1 MKRQPFVF
9 KGAAL
14 TAAAGPISA
23 WRLAVAF
30 FNEKH
35 NPGRSRCEERA
46 QLGNYCVPL
55 LPAPGELAR
64 CAAKLSVWLIYLTGP
79 HGPATDIS
87 DYPGC

>member
-1 MKRQPFVF
+1 MKREPFVF

-30 FNEKH
+30 CNEKH

-64 CAAKLSVWLIYLTGP
+64 SAAVS
-79 HGPATDIS
+79 AIS
-87 DYPGC
+87 LGAY